1 MISFLKRRNRSEY
14 EGTVLGDL
22 KALFVNS
29 SINWYALTGAIAVP
43 GIIAAAFIMEKMKAE
58 YQEPEVFYITSY
70 KANRSLAEIKAQQA
84 KDEVIRKKA
93 EAEEAKAAEAR
104 RAEYRKL
111 ADLFGMDVDEK

>member
-22 KALFVNS
+22 KAMFVNS
-29 SINWYALTGAIAVP
+29 SINWYALLGAIAIP
-43 GIIAAAFIMEKMKAE
+43 AIIATAFIMEKMKPE
-58 YQEPEVFYITSY
+58 YQEPEVYYITTY
-70 KANRSLAEIKAQQA
+70 KANRTTAEIKAQQA
-84 KDEVIRKKA
+84 KDEVIRKQAKA
-93 EAEEAKAAEAR
+93 EEERAAAVR